1 MRGFP
6 DLVSMHD
13 RKTEAALF
21 SVFKEKKKSPIHNRV
36 TIKVIMF
43 LGSCF
48 TLKDYVS
55 AK

>member
-21 SVFKEKKKSPIHNRV
+21 SVFKEKKKAQYI
-36 TIKVIMF
+36 IE
-43 LGSCF
+43 L
-48 TLKDYVS
+48 S